1 MSRIAYVD
9 GVYRP
14 HREAAVHIEDRG
26 YQFADGVYEVIAVR
40 GGKLIDEA
48 LHFARLRRSLGE
60 LRIEGAL
67 ADAPLKVVMREV
79 IRRNGVVN
87 GIVYLQITRGVA
99 PRDHAFPK
107 AARPVVVVTA
117 RRARPTNPKLA
128 EDGISVITIP
138 DIRWGRC
145 DIKTVGL
152 TANVLGKQ
160 QAREAGVFEAWMVD
174 DDGRVTE
181 GTSTN
186 AWIVT
191 GDDQVVTRFVDNAI
205 LNGVTRLAL
214 IEIIR
219 REGYNFVERTF
230 TVAEAKYAREAFLT
244 STTAD
249 LLPVV
254 TIDGQP
260 IANGAARLAE
270 PEAARRLSRACRGE
284 RVSVTADADR
294 ACGGRAR
301 LSSTGT
307 TRSSIAGARSTTR
320 SISLWRQWKSRSG
333 RSRKPASACDS
344 ACATPFRRS
353 SASAGKRRGK
363 SIWTASARSTS
374 SA

>member
-9 GVYRP
+9 GMYRP

-87 GIVYLQITRGVA
+87 GIVYLQITRGTA

-117 RRARPTNPKLA
+117 RRARPTNPKLI

-138 DIRWGRC
+138 DIRWQRC
-145 DIKTVGL
+145 DIKTISLVG
-152 TANVLGKQ
+152 NVLGKQ
-160 QAREAGVFEAWMVD
+160 QAREAGAYEAWMVD
-174 DDGRVTE
+174 GEGRITE

-186 AWIVT
+186 AWIIT
-191 GDDQVVTRFVDNAI
+191 ADNRVVTRGTENAI
-205 LNGVTRLAL
+205 LNGVTRQAL

-219 REGYNFVERTF
+219 REGCSFEERPF
-230 TVAEAKYAREAFLT
+230 TVAEAKSAREAFLT
-244 STTAD
+244 STTSD
-249 LLPVV
+249 VTPVV
-254 TIDGQP
+254 MIDGQP
-260 IANGAARLAE
+260 VANGAPGLLTLKLRADYLAH
-270 PEAARRLSRACRGE
+270 
-284 RVSVTADADR
+284 
-294 ACGGRAR
+294 
-301 LSSTGT
+301 
-307 TRSSIAGARSTTR
+307 IAENA
-320 SISLWRQWKSRSG
+320 
-333 RSRKPASACDS
+333 
-344 ACATPFRRS
+344 
-353 SASAGKRRGK
+353 
-363 SIWTASARSTS
+363 
-374 SA
+374 